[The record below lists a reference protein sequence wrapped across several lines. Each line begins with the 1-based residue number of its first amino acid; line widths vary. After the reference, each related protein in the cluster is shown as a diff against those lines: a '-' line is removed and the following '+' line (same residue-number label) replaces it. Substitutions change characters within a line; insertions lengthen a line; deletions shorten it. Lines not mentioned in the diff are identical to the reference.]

1 MISRIR
7 GIPRHRDAENQTVEV
22 DVGGLSYEVVLPSF
36 VWRAMEDA
44 WPEEVEFYTYYHAS
58 ERNPTPV
65 LVGFLRPAEREFF
78 KKMLTVRGMG
88 VGKAR
93 KAFAAS
99 VSTIARWIEDEDEAA
114 LRRLPGVGSRQA
126 AQIVAELRGKV
137 VEEALLRDEQ
147 FTGPAE
153 PAVPQSAGVLEEAA
167 TALEGL
173 GYRRNEA
180 RELVDAVLASGLE
193 ETLGLEAILRAVLQ
207 SQAPPENEGGRARV

>member
-7 GIPRHRDAENQTVEV
+7 GTLRHRVPETQTVEI
-22 DVGGLSYEVVLPSF
+22 DVGGLSYEVLLPSF
-36 VWRAMEDA
+36 VWRAFEDS
-44 WPEEVEFYTYYHAS
+44 WPEEVEFFTYYHAS
-58 ERNPTPV
+58 ERNPTPI
-65 LVGFLRPAEREFF
+65 LVGFLRPAERDFF

-114 LRRLPGVGSRQA
+114 LRRLPGVGARQA

-153 PAVPQSAGVLEEAA
+153 LATPQSEGILAEAA
-167 TALEGL
+167 TALESL
-173 GYRRNEA
+173 GYRRSEA
-180 RELVDAVLASGLE
+180 RDLVDAVVAMKVDEDLSLE
-193 ETLGLEAILRAVLQ
+193 EILRAVLQ
-207 SQAPPENEGGRARV
+207 SQGPDAEE